1 MPPNIWRSARWWA
14 RCPQEAFGGKNP
26 GPVIRLNSKNN
37 TYKASGSELHTTLGR
52 WAKETNNK
60 VIGLN
65 VHVTYIHL
73 KFILRDPLGPDP
85 IVVTGS
91 ANFSKA
97 STTENDE
104 NMIIIRGDARVA
116 DIYFTEFNRL
126 FFHYYFRSVVQQ
138 LSARNGQQ
146 QGDQPQADQHAFD
159 LIENDTWTLKYA
171 PGTLRAKRVQ
181 KLAEMAD
188 PLDG

>member
-1 MPPNIWRSARWWA
+1 
-14 RCPQEAFGGKNP
+14 
-26 GPVIRLNSKNN
+26 
-37 TYKASGSELHTTLGR
+37 
-52 WAKETNNK
+52 
-60 VIGLN
+60 
-65 VHVTYIHL
+65 
-73 KFILRDPLGPDP
+73 
-85 IVVTGS
+85 VVTGS